1 MNDQFITPHETL
13 QLHELLT
20 LKNLSLTKAIT
31 MSPLV
36 EDNELKSIMK
46 ESVSAEQVQIG
57 ELRAYMEQSYVA
69 KCNQ

>member
-36 EDNELKSIMK
+36 EDNELKSIMQ
-46 ESVSAEQVQIG
+46 ESVSAEQIQIG

-69 KCNQ
+69 KYNQ

>member
-1 MNDQFITPHETL
+1 MNEQFITPHETL

-36 EDNELKSIMK
+36 EDIELKSIMK

-69 KCNQ
+69 KYNQ

>member
-1 MNDQFITPHETL
+1 MNEQFITPHETL

-46 ESVSAEQVQIG
+46 ESVSAEQIQIG

-69 KCNQ
+69 KYNQ

>member
-1 MNDQFITPHETL
+1 MNNQFITPHETL

-46 ESVSAEQVQIG
+46 ENVSGEQIQIG

-69 KCNQ
+69 KFNE

>member
-1 MNDQFITPHETL
+1 MNNRFITPHETL

-46 ESVSAEQVQIG
+46 ENASAEQIQIG

-69 KCNQ
+69 KCIE